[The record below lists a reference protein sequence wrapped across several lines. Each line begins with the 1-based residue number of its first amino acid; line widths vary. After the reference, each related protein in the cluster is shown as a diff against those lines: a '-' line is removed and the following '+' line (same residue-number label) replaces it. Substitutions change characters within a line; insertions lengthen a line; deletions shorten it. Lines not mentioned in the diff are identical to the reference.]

1 MELGLKGRNAV
12 ITGGS
17 KGIGKNIAR
26 TLAAEGVNVVLLAR
40 GKELLDEAAAE
51 IAKESGVKTL
61 AIAADIKEMESVKAA
76 AAAATEQFS
85 TIHILVNNAGTGI
98 RNMDRQ
104 IEWPDSDWMDDINLK
119 MMGMLRAIQAFL
131 PNMPKDGTGRII
143 NISGVAAT
151 SVMIPALT
159 HGLNNSAM
167 NHGTGYLAQDLAG
180 DKITVNAIV
189 PGLVATEWR
198 EGWAEGMGQKM
209 GKTKQEFLD
218 AACQKMGILAG
229 RWGSMQEVSDLVAF
243 VASDRGSYINGAKIA
258 VDGGYSV
265 NAR

>member
-51 IAKESGVKTL
+51 IAKEFGVQTL

-76 AAAATEQFS
+76 AGAATEQFS

-98 RNMDRQ
+98 RRMDRQ

-119 MMGMLRAIQAFL
+119 MMGMLRVIQAFL
-131 PNMPKDGTGRII
+131 PNMAKDGSGRSS
-143 NISGVAAT
+143 ISAG
-151 SVMIPALT
+151 SRQQAL
-159 HGLNNSAM
+159 
-167 NHGTGYLAQDLAG
+167 
-180 DKITVNAIV
+180 
-189 PGLVATEWR
+189 
-198 EGWAEGMGQKM
+198 
-209 GKTKQEFLD
+209 
-218 AACQKMGILAG
+218 
-229 RWGSMQEVSDLVAF
+229 
-243 VASDRGSYINGAKIA
+243 
-258 VDGGYSV
+258 
-265 NAR
+265 